1 LRRDIPRVEINRA
14 TTRPDQTASKPSKK
28 VKHLYDEI
36 WRAEGVSMSL
46 RRRLSVLVA
55 IALVPSLLLSA
66 YNAARWKIFIE
77 DEANTTALSAARFI
91 SAEFE
96 QIIDNSRQLMTAMAK
111 YPDILDHEEECTAY
125 FKSVIADIPIYREAA
140 IIDTDGKFHCS
151 TTPIP
156 PTLDVR
162 DRIYFYEPLKTGKL
176 TVGTITQGRVTHST
190 SIHLSMPYKDP
201 DGSTRGV
208 IVLILNP
215 EKLAEILPAYPWQ
228 SERLI
233 VLDREGSLVITI
245 PPNDFENVGAISK
258 TIFPKIAYAPS
269 GTIDIKGPNGRA
281 EIIGFVPLK
290 DASKGLFTAV
300 AIDRD
305 SALAEA
311 SIINVRGIA
320 FNLVAIV
327 LAVIGVWLA
336 TYIMINRP
344 IRAIIKSA
352 RRREAGDTSAQF
364 PKLRFSTEFGQLS
377 AALSRMS
384 DRINEL
390 LKQKDLLLRE
400 LQHRVMNSLNILSS
414 LLDVQRR
421 YVVNPAA
428 KEHLA
433 VARNRIIA
441 MGTVYR
447 NLYQSHTL
455 ECVEFSE
462 FLNAICSTS
471 EAAYVGTDKVSI
483 EVEAEPLQLS
493 GAHAISLGMLTHEL
507 ITNALK
513 HAYSDGVSGS
523 IKVTLKHKDD
533 GSIDLRF
540 SDSGRG
546 LPDNFQIETTS
557 SLGMKII
564 ASTVR
569 ELGGTL
575 EINRLEPGTEF
586 VIRLPSSIEHKSRRF
601 LL

>member
-1 LRRDIPRVEINRA
+1 L
-14 TTRPDQTASKPSKK
+14 T
-28 VKHLYDEI
+28 
-36 WRAEGVSMSL
+36 EGISMSL
-46 RRRLSVLVA
+46 RRRLSALVA

-66 YNAARWKIFIE
+66 YNAARWKIFLE
-77 DEANTTALSAARFI
+77 DEANSTALSAARFI

-96 QIIDNSRQLMTAMAK
+96 LIIDNSRQLMTAMAK
-111 YPDILDHEEECTAY
+111 YPDIPDHEAECTSY

-140 IIDTDGKFHCS
+140 IIDNDGKFHCS
-151 TTPIP
+151 TIPIP

-162 DRIYFYEPLKTGKL
+162 DRIYFYEPLKTGQL

-190 SIHLSMPYKDP
+190 SIHLSMPYKDAE
-201 DGSTRGV
+201 GSIRGV

-215 EKLAEILPAYPWQ
+215 EKLAEILPAYPWR
-228 SERLI
+228 SEHRLI

-245 PPNDFENVGAISK
+245 PPNDLENVGAISK
-258 TIFPKIAYAPS
+258 TIFPRIAHAPS
-269 GTIDIKGPNGRA
+269 GTIDIKNRNGRS
-281 EIIGFVPLK
+281 EIVGFVPLN
-290 DASKGLFTAV
+290 DASQGLFTAV

-311 SIINVRGIA
+311 SVINARGII
-320 FNLVAIV
+320 FNLIAIV

-336 TYIMINRP
+336 TYIMIDRP

-352 RRREAGDTSAQF
+352 RRREAGDISKPF

-414 LLDVQRR
+414 LLEVQRR
-421 YVVNPAA
+421 YVVDPMA

-447 NLYQSHTL
+447 NLYQAHTL
-455 ECVEFSE
+455 EYVEFSE
-462 FLNAICSTS
+462 FLNTICSRS

-483 EVEAEPLQLS
+483 EIEAEPLQLS
-493 GAHAISLGMLTHEL
+493 GVHAISLGMLTHEL

-533 GSIDLRF
+533 GSIELRF
-540 SDSGRG
+540 SDKGRG
-546 LPDNFQIETTS
+546 LPDNFQIETAS
-557 SLGMKII
+557 SLGMKVI

-569 ELGGTL
+569 QLGGTL

-586 VIRLPSSIEHKSRRF
+586 VICLPSSIEHRTRRG

>member
-1 LRRDIPRVEINRA
+1 
-14 TTRPDQTASKPSKK
+14 
-28 VKHLYDEI
+28 
-36 WRAEGVSMSL
+36 
-46 RRRLSVLVA
+46 
-55 IALVPSLLLSA
+55 
-66 YNAARWKIFIE
+66 
-77 DEANTTALSAARFI
+77 
-91 SAEFE
+91 
-96 QIIDNSRQLMTAMAK
+96 MTAMGK
-111 YPDILDHEEECTAY
+111 YPNIRDHEEECTAY

-151 TTPIP
+151 TIPIP
-156 PTLDVR
+156 PTLDVK
-162 DRIYFYEPLKTGKL
+162 DHIYFYEPLKTGKL
-176 TVGTITQGRVTHST
+176 TVGPITQGRIMHSK
-190 SIHLSMPYKDP
+190 SIHLSMPYKDA
-201 DGSTRGV
+201 DGSIRGV
-208 IVLILNP
+208 IVVILNP
-215 EKLAEILPAYPWQ
+215 EKLAEILPAYPWRSQ
-228 SERLI
+228 HRLI
-233 VLDREGSLVITI
+233 VLDREGSLVLTI

-258 TIFPKIAYAPS
+258 MIFPRIAHAPS
-269 GTIDIKGPNGRA
+269 GTIDIKDSNGRS
-281 EIIGFVPLK
+281 EIIGFVPLN
-290 DASKGLFTAV
+290 DASQGLFTAI

-311 SIINVRGIA
+311 SVINVRAIA

-336 TYIMINRP
+336 IYFMINRP
-344 IRAIIKSA
+344 IRALIKSA
-352 RRREAGDTSAQF
+352 RRQEAGDTFTQF

-414 LLDVQRR
+414 LLEVQRR
-421 YVVNPAA
+421 YVVDPAA

-447 NLYQSHTL
+447 NLYQAHTL
-455 ECVEFSE
+455 EYVDFSS
-462 FLNAICSTS
+462 FLNTICNTS

-493 GAHAISLGMLTHEL
+493 GVHAISLGMLTHEL

-513 HAYSDGVSGS
+513 HAYSDGASGS

-533 GSIDLRF
+533 GSIELRF

-546 LPDNFQIETTS
+546 LPDNFQIETTF
-557 SLGMKII
+557 SLGMKVI

-569 ELGGTL
+569 QLGGTL

-586 VIRLPSSIEHKSRRF
+586 VIRLPSSIEHKGRRF
-601 LL
+601 IL

>member
-1 LRRDIPRVEINRA
+1 
-14 TTRPDQTASKPSKK
+14 
-28 VKHLYDEI
+28 LYDEI
-36 WRAEGVSMSL
+36 CLAQGVAMSL
-46 RRRLSVLVA
+46 RRRLSLLVA

-66 YNAARWKIFIE
+66 YNAARWRIFLE
-77 DEANTTALSAARFI
+77 DQANTTALSAAQFI

-111 YPDILDHEEECTAY
+111 YPNISDREEECTAF
-125 FKSVIADIPIYREAA
+125 FKSVIADTPIYREAA
-140 IIDTDGKFHCS
+140 IIDADGKFHCS
-151 TTPIP
+151 TIPIP

-176 TVGTITQGRVTHST
+176 TVGTITQGRVTHSR
-190 SIHLSMPYKDP
+190 SIHLSMPYKNA
-201 DGSTRGV
+201 DGSIRGV

-215 EKLAEILPAYPWQ
+215 EKLAEILPAYPWR
-228 SERLI
+228 SWHRLI
-233 VLDREGSLVITI
+233 VLDREGSLVLTI
-245 PPNDFENVGAISK
+245 PPNDFENVGAIFK

-269 GTIDIKGPNGRA
+269 GTIDIKGPNGRS
-281 EIIGFVPLK
+281 EIIGFAPPS
-290 DASKGLFTAV
+290 DASEGLFTAV

-305 SALAEA
+305 SALAEG

-320 FNLVAIV
+320 FNLVVIV

-352 RRREAGDTSAQF
+352 RRREAGEISAPF
-364 PKLRFSTEFGQLS
+364 PKLRFSTEFGELS

-384 DRINEL
+384 DRVNEL

-414 LLDVQRR
+414 LLEIQRR
-421 YVVNPAA
+421 YVVDPAA

-447 NLYQSHTL
+447 NLYQAHTL
-455 ECVEFSE
+455 EYVEFSE
-462 FLNAICSTS
+462 FLNAICNTS
-471 EAAYVGTDKVSI
+471 EAAYIGTDKVSI

-493 GAHAISLGMLTHEL
+493 GEHAILLGMLTHEL

-523 IKVTLKHKDD
+523 IKITLKHKDD
-533 GSIDLRF
+533 SSIELRF
-540 SDSGRG
+540 SDRGRG
-546 LPDNFQIETTS
+546 LPNNFQIETTS

-586 VIRLPSSIEHKSRRF
+586 VIRLPSSIELKGRG
-601 LL
+601 

>member
-1 LRRDIPRVEINRA
+1 
-14 TTRPDQTASKPSKK
+14 
-28 VKHLYDEI
+28 
-36 WRAEGVSMSL
+36 MSL
-46 RRRLSVLVA
+46 RRRLSLLVA
-55 IALVPSLLLSA
+55 AALVPSLLLSA
-66 YNAARWKIFIE
+66 YNAARWKIFLE
-77 DEANTTALSAARFI
+77 DEANATALSAARFI

-111 YPDILDHEEECTAY
+111 YPNILDREEECTAY

-151 TTPIP
+151 TIPIP

-190 SIHLSMPYKDP
+190 SIHLSMPYKDA
-201 DGSTRGV
+201 DGSIRGV

-215 EKLAEILPAYPWQ
+215 GKLAEVLPAYPWR
-228 SERLI
+228 SEHRLI
-233 VLDREGSLVITI
+233 VLDREGSLVLTI
-245 PPNDFENVGAISK
+245 PRADFENVVTISK
-258 TIFPKIAYAPS
+258 AIFPKIEHAPS
-269 GTIDIKGPNGRA
+269 GTIEIKRQNSRS
-281 EIIGFVPLK
+281 EIIGFVPLS
-290 DASKGLFTAV
+290 DVSQGLFTAV

-305 SALAEA
+305 AALAEA
-311 SIINVRGIA
+311 SVINARGIA
-320 FNLVAIV
+320 FNLVALV

-352 RRREAGDTSAQF
+352 RRREVGDTSAQF

-421 YVVNPAA
+421 YVVDPAA

-447 NLYQSHTL
+447 HLYQAHTL
-455 ECVEFSE
+455 EYVEFSE
-462 FLNAICSTS
+462 FLNAICNTS

-523 IKVTLKHKDD
+523 IRVTLKHKDD
-533 GSIDLRF
+533 GNIELRF

-569 ELGGTL
+569 ELGGTI

-586 VIRLPSSIEHKSRRF
+586 VIRLPSSIEHKGRG
-601 LL
+601 

>member
-1 LRRDIPRVEINRA
+1 MRRDIPGVEIKRA
-14 TTRPDQTASKPSKK
+14 ATRPDQTAGKPSKK

-111 YPDILDHEEECTAY
+111 YPNILDHEEECTAY

-151 TTPIP
+151 TILIP

-176 TVGTITQGRVTHST
+176 TVGTITEGRVTHST
-190 SIHLSMPYKDP
+190 SIHLSMPYKDA

-215 EKLAEILPAYPWQ
+215 EKLAEILPAYPWR
-228 SERLI
+228 SERLV
-233 VLDREGSLVITI
+233 VLDREGSLVLTI
-245 PPNDFENVGAISK
+245 PPNDFENVGAIAK

-311 SIINVRGIA
+311 SVINVRGIA

-344 IRAIIKSA
+344 IGAIIKSA

-377 AALSRMS
+377 AALSQMS

-421 YVVNPAA
+421 YVVDPAA

-447 NLYQSHTL
+447 NLYQAHTL
-455 ECVEFSE
+455 EYVEFSE
-462 FLNAICSTS
+462 FLNAICNTS

-513 HAYSDGVSGS
+513 HAYSGGVSGS

-533 GSIDLRF
+533 GNIELRF
-540 SDSGRG
+540 SDRGRG

-586 VIRLPSSIEHKSRRF
+586 VIRLPSSIEHKGRD
-601 LL
+601 

>member
-1 LRRDIPRVEINRA
+1 
-14 TTRPDQTASKPSKK
+14 
-28 VKHLYDEI
+28 
-36 WRAEGVSMSL
+36 MSL
-46 RRRLSVLVA
+46 RRRLSVLIAVA
-55 IALVPSLLLSA
+55 VAPSLLLSA
-66 YNAARWKIFIE
+66 YNAARWKIFLE

-96 QIIDNSRQLMTAMAK
+96 LIVDNSRQLMTAIAK
-111 YPDILDHEEECTAY
+111 YPSIPDHEEECTSY

-151 TTPIP
+151 TIPIP

-190 SIHLSMPYKDP
+190 SVHLSMPYKDA
-201 DGSTRGV
+201 DGSIRGV

-215 EKLAEILPAYPWQ
+215 EKLAEIIPAYPWR
-228 SERLI
+228 SEHRLI
-233 VLDREGSLVITI
+233 VLDREGSLVLTI
-245 PPNDFENVGAISK
+245 PSNDFENVGAISK
-258 TIFPKIAYAPS
+258 AIFPKIAHAPS
-269 GTIDIKGPNGRA
+269 GTIDIKGPNGRS
-281 EIIGFVPLK
+281 EIIGFVPLN
-290 DASKGLFTAV
+290 DASQGLFTAV

-311 SIINVRGIA
+311 SIINIRGIA

-327 LAVIGVWLA
+327 LAVVGVWLA
-336 TYIMINRP
+336 TYIMIDRP

-352 RRREAGDTSAQF
+352 RRREAGDTSKKF
-364 PKLRFSTEFGQLS
+364 PKLRFSAEFGQLS

-400 LQHRVMNSLNILSS
+400 LQHRVMNSLNLLSS

-421 YVVNPAA
+421 YVVDPAA

-433 VARNRIIA
+433 NARDRIIA

-447 NLYQSHTL
+447 NLYQADTV
-455 ECVEFSE
+455 EYVEFSG
-462 FLNAICSTS
+462 FLNTICNQS
-471 EAAYVGTDKVSI
+471 EAAYVGTNKLSI

-513 HAYSDGVSGS
+513 HAYSDGVSGP
-523 IKVTLKHKDD
+523 IRVTLKHKDD
-533 GSIDLRF
+533 GSIELRF

-546 LPDNFQIETTS
+546 LPDNFQIEKTS

-569 ELGGTL
+569 QLGGTL

-586 VIRLPSSIEHKSRRF
+586 VIRLPSSIEHIP
-601 LL
+601 